1 MSKARFAV
9 MALLVVALMALA
21 GPALANGGYQERP
34 PEEKPEVVQRTP
46 QAPKVPTVGGGG
58 EVLPV
63 TGSDLTLFIA
73 AGAVAVAAGAALVRR
88 ARVHGARL

>member
-1 MSKARFAV
+1 MKKARLAV
-9 MALLVVALMALA
+9 MAGLVVALMALA
-21 GPALANGGYQERP
+21 GPALANGSYQERP

-63 TGSDLTLFIA
+63 TGSDLTLFIVTGA
-73 AGAVAVAAGAALVRR
+73 LAVATGATLVRR
-88 ARVHGARL
+88 ARIHGARL

>member
-1 MSKARFAV
+1 MEKARFAV

-21 GPALANGGYQERP
+21 GPALADGGYQERP

-46 QAPKVPTVGGGG
+46 PAPKVPTVGGGG
-58 EVLPV
+58 KVLPI

-73 AGAVAVAAGAALVRR
+73 AGTAAVATGAGLVRR
-88 ARVHGARL
+88 TRIN